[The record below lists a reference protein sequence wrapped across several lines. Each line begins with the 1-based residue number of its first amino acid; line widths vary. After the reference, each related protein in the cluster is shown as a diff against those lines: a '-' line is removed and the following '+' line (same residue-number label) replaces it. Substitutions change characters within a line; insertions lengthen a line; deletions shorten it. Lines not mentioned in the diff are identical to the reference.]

1 MDTPLKPLL
10 SSDIDADLED
20 DSRDSSSSD
29 PPPRYRDVLS
39 APQPEIEDAEDDDFV
54 KWWKQIRSHPPWRD
68 SILSLIRAW
77 SDDRRRNAILVQKRM
92 TGRAVVV
99 GAYSALVRATSV
111 SSAGTYADTHV
122 LLLKML
128 GCSGYMLPLVIE
140 LFHRGHPFIFN
151 AVIVTTLCCILF
163 GVGAWFARPALISA
177 HIALL
182 IRSSL
187 RAADAAADDAR
198 IYVPPVALLARG
210 TRFTRRRPFYEP
222 VPFVACEDLREL
234 GVRIREL
241 EVRLR
246 AHEGSGTDPL
256 GLLWQA

>member
-39 APQPEIEDAEDDDFV
+39 APQQEMEDAEDDDFV

-68 SILSLIRAW
+68 FILSLIRAW

-92 TGRAVVV
+92 TRRAVAL
-99 GAYSALVRATSV
+99 GAYSALVRTTSV

-122 LLLKML
+122 LLLKVL
-128 GCSGYMLPLVIE
+128 GGSGYLLSLAIE
-140 LFHRGHPFIFN
+140 LFHVLPFVFN
-151 AVIVTTLCCILF
+151 AVFVTSLCCILF
-163 GVGAWFARPALISA
+163 GVGACCARPALISA
-177 HIALL
+177 HIALR
-182 IRSSL
+182 IRYSL
-187 RAADAAADDAR
+187 RAADAAANDAR
-198 IYVPPVALLARG
+198 IYVPPVALIACE
-210 TRFTRRRPFYEP
+210 TRFTWRRPFYDP

-246 AHEGSGTDPL
+246 AHEGSSTDPL